1 MSIQYSVRSQLP
13 VAVRWAK
20 TALFWFFFLIIN
32 FGIKRKLKKLLLK
45 KKHLGEEEPLAPEY
59 RSDNS
64 LSIEYASP
72 PPYISAT
79 QSQYQ
84 NSITFISILVSISA
98 SLSIFLFYFY
108 FRSFFLISSNGNIS
122 VSVSIFLCNSVS
134 SWSPSP
140 KCFFFF
146 LITFFYF
153 LIIPKF
159 IKKNK
164 NKRERPKWR
173 HFDSLNGSK

>member
-1 MSIQYSVRSQLP
+1 M
-13 VAVRWAK
+13 
-20 TALFWFFFLIIN
+20 
-32 FGIKRKLKKLLLK
+32 LLK

-134 SWSPSP
+134 SRSPSP
-140 KCFFFF
+140 KCFIFYFIFIFNNSFFF
-146 LITFFYF
+146 L
-153 LIIPKF
+153 LIPKF
-159 IKKNK
+159 MTKKEEAK
-164 NKRERPKWR
+164 NDVVLAHLMAASNW
-173 HFDSLNGSK
+173 SLTKYWIDNNWKLEDWNDKTES